1 MYPWFWIILFVVLLI
16 VEAGTLSLTTIWFA
30 GGAFVACIVSMIWDN
45 RLPEFIVFFV
55 VSFALLF
62 FVRPSALRRFNR
74 RRTRTNV
81 EAVIGRTVRIVEKV
95 DNLADTGRARLDG
108 MEWAAV
114 SINDDQTLSVGE
126 FAVVERVE
134 GVKLVL
140 RNKSI

>member
-1 MYPWFWIILFVVLLI
+1 MYPWFWIILFLVLLI

-74 RRTRTNV
+74 RRTKTNV

-114 SINDDQTLSVGE
+114 SIDDDQILSVGE

-140 RNKSI
+140 RNKIQ